1 MGKFEYDDD
10 DYKYLKFSTDEKP
23 VEPAKEVEPTLEEA
37 LKNIIIEWT
46 N

>member
-1 MGKFEYDDD
+1 MSKFEWTDDEFE
-10 DYKYLKFSTDEKP
+10 KIKFSTDEKP

-37 LKNIIIEWT
+37 LKDLVIEWE